1 MFVRGVAVGE
11 FAVAEYVVKLSSV
24 VSNYFF
30 ANRRQFSVCL
40 ASPCMAVDMT
50 SVCYLQGGGEHLF
63 PLKYCCSGLRENAA
77 EALGSL
83 KLNSAD
89 GNAVGAYERFL
100 RQRGGEKQRE
110 IRQPGL
116 PCTLGKDT
124 GWCCG
129 HHFE

>member
-50 SVCYLQGGGEHLF
+50 SVCYLQGGGEHVF
-63 PLKYCCSGLRENAA
+63 PLNTAA
-77 EALGSL
+77 QACEKMPL
-83 KLNSAD
+83 KLW
-89 GNAVGAYERFL
+89 VR
-100 RQRGGEKQRE
+100 
-110 IRQPGL
+110 
-116 PCTLGKDT
+116 
-124 GWCCG
+124 
-129 HHFE
+129 